1 MNRTIKVALL
11 AVLGT
16 ALFVPAIAQDN
27 FPDVPENHW
36 AYEALEN
43 LKREGILVGYPD
55 GTYKGPRDLTRY
67 ELAVALNAAYQR
79 MKMMHDGLAD
89 QIAEIKRSLSGM
101 GGGGTDVKPIMDR
114 LTAVE
119 NQLKGMSRL
128 QSDVDAMKRMADEFQ
143 KELASMGV
151 DVEAMKKDIADLQ
164 AKMGQGGG
172 SGLPISISG
181 DVNIIMHAGEGDGEN
196 SSMGIDGR
204 QLGLNDAGTQA
215 VSWSRDINTYHELA
229 LNIAGGGDGAPKW
242 WGTLVFGNLIGVA
255 GTTATSGYGNQGN
268 RFGGQ
273 PFRTDAGDMYVQ
285 SLGVELENGVAGMP
299 FKATVGRVG
308 FQTKNPYLFR
318 RIDNTPYWKN
328 DRWDNGNWMMDGF
341 IVSFGFGE
349 SNLNL
354 ICGSSAN
361 RRSVNGVELQPMLGT
376 GASAVDGTFGATAD
390 FKLGAI
396 GDINLAYLMHT
407 DANNSFGNAA
417 DRLEV
422 YGGSANLNLVKGLP
436 IGVGYGKSNLK
447 DKGTN
452 INDNDNES
460 MWAKA
465 NWEGDKWGFGGGYRR
480 VESNYMAAGS
490 WKRIGTNWSPANI
503 ETFNGMAWF
512 GMGENA
518 KLWAGGEFGETIDTL
533 GGIPAE
539 SKITSANIG
548 LEWGFNE
555 WWKAML
561 GYEDVKV
568 DFAGSATEIRQK
580 WFTVGFGWMMGKNSS
595 LNFTYQWGDVQN
607 GAAWGAGPAGNYK
620 GHIVATSLGIKF

>member
-89 QIAEIKRSLSGM
+89 QIAEIKRSLSGA
-101 GGGGTDVKPIMDR
+101 GGGPDVKPILDR

-128 QSDVDAMKRMADEFQ
+128 QSDVDSMKRMADEFQ

-164 AKMGQGGG
+164 ARMKSGG
-172 SGLPISISG
+172 STGTVTISG
-181 DVNIIMHAGEGDGEN
+181 DANLVVHTGEGDGEV
-196 SSMGIDGR
+196 SAMGIDGR

-215 VSWSRDINTYHELA
+215 VGSSRDFNVFHELA
-229 LNIAGGGDGAPKW
+229 LNLSGGGDGAPKW
-242 WGTLVFGNLIGVA
+242 WGTIVYGNMVGVA
-255 GTTATSGYGNQGN
+255 GTTATSGYGNQSN

-273 PFRTDAGDMYVQ
+273 PFREGNGDTYIQ
-285 SLGVELENGVAGMP
+285 SFGVELENGVAGMP
-299 FKATVGRVG
+299 FKAVIGRVG
-308 FQTKNPYLFR
+308 LQTANPYLYKR
-318 RIDNTPYWKN
+318 LDVTPYWKN
-328 DRWDNGNWMMDGF
+328 DRWDNGDWTMDGA
-341 IVSFGFGE
+341 IISFGFGGD
-349 SNLNL
+349 SNFRLFGGRN
-354 ICGSSAN
+354 SN
-361 RRSVNGVELQPMLGT
+361 RRTNGGTELQPMMGT
-376 GASAVDGTFGATAD
+376 GTSSVEGTYGAD
-390 FKLGAI
+390 VNFKLGAV
-396 GDINLAYLMHT
+396 GDINLAYLLHS
-407 DANNSFGNAA
+407 DNNNSFGAA
-417 DRLEV
+417 PDRLEV

-436 IGVGYGKSNLK
+436 IAVGYGKSTLK
-447 DKGTN
+447 DKGTA

-460 MWAKA
+460 MWAKVA
-465 NWEGDKWGFGGGYRR
+465 WEGDKWGFGGGYRR
-480 VESNYMAAGS
+480 VESNYITAGS
-490 WKRIGTNWSPANI
+490 WSRIGTNWSPTNI
-503 ETFNGMAWF
+503 ETFNGKAWF

-539 SKITSANIG
+539 SKITSANVG

-595 LNFTYQWGDVQN
+595 LNLTYQYGDVKN